1 MADQNVK
8 LTVEEENKLLRHVL
22 LHVMHS
28 KGVEMSN
35 NARQN
40 LCHIAGDLNLPKE
53 KVLKF
58 GEEILVQYIQ
68 GLMNPKKG
76 GH

>member
-1 MADQNVK
+1 MADSNVT
-8 LTVEEENKLLRHVL
+8 LTVEEENKLLRQVL
-22 LHVMHS
+22 LYMMHV

-35 NARQN
+35 NTRQN

-58 GEEILVQYIQ
+58 AEEILVQYIK